1 MASPPAL
8 QTKKPCHSHLLML
21 PWVQTQVR
29 DLSLIFDL
37 TLGSALHPLM
47 SSRTPGPEHAASMF
61 SPFPASHFLNFSF
74 PLLSLLLRFS
84 LIQYPS

>member
-37 TLGSALHPLM
+37 TLGSALHPLIPTY
-47 SSRTPGPEHAASMF
+47 TP
-61 SPFPASHFLNFSF
+61 
-74 PLLSLLLRFS
+74 FS
-84 LIQYPS
+84 LSSSCSSNKRGRDEVLLD